1 MDATSPSAREKLVA
15 LNKEIAL
22 CANRKDLTEATA
34 LFKKAKENGWCN
46 SHTYSGII
54 NTNIRCGNI
63 NNAISLFEE
72 LKCSKQKGLRID
84 VITCTTI
91 MKGYTSIG
99 DIKSCLELVKHM
111 MNQNPKVLPN
121 IRTINTILRGCVF
134 TGNIEQADKM
144 ILNMNKYYKVVPDVS
159 SWEYYVTLL
168 CQGLKLDKVY
178 PILGRLKND
187 NSMIFGLG
195 AMYLALARAL
205 SLIGDIKGCKKALK
219 SVNETLLKEEELEKV
234 DDKSQDNIDGVD
246 DDVTMKSKVVSGGKR
261 AWKSNHSMEDN
272 KRSQS
277 LELFREHKRAEMRS
291 EIDNI
296 NKFIENLNEK
306 SLGINILLPYY
317 LKVLSIPP
325 SLAAVTTVANATS
338 SDFVKSNFIKNL
350 VSGVKDKFGLAYSLI
365 LKRDEPS
372 NNILNLL
379 EEMLGNSIDDEG
391 HIDINK
397 IFGNNNSNKLEI
409 CSGGGEWAV
418 NQASNDKESNW
429 ITLELRHDRVYQ
441 TFTRSIYSGLNN
453 LLVLGGDAM
462 DIIPNHMPSQSIDNI
477 FINHPE
483 PPQQIG
489 GVDSE
494 GKHLLTNN
502 FFEETTRIM
511 KINGLI
517 TIVTDNSWY
526 AKFLMRQL
534 SSVIRSIGLTSV
546 NLQRNK
552 SNKNDKNNTEWEIYD
567 SDETI
572 NVYVGKPGTECGHV
586 IDASSY
592 FDRLWKRGKIVD
604 RYFILLK
611 KTTHAT
617 TGKVNAVLNKAVPSS
632 SSNSEPTESTSKMS
646 MKRNKKLLEGIIDI
660 DTKQQNKKIKFDDV

>member
-1 MDATSPSAREKLVA
+1 MDASTREKIVA

-22 CANRKDLTEATA
+22 CANRKDLTEATT

-54 NTNIRCGNI
+54 NTNIRCGNVS
-63 NNAISLFEE
+63 NAISLFEE

-99 DIKSCLELVKHM
+99 DIKSCLELIKHM

-121 IRTINTILRGCVF
+121 IRTINTFLRGCVF

-144 ILNMNKYYKVVPDVS
+144 ILNMNKYYKVIPDVS

-187 NSMIFGLG
+187 NSMLFGLG

-205 SLIGDIKGCKKALK
+205 SLTGDIKGCKKALK
-219 SVNETLLKEEELEKV
+219 SVNETLLKEEELDKV
-234 DDKSQDNIDGVD
+234 DDRNEDDIDGGD
-246 DDVTMKSKVVSGGKR
+246 DIITKSKVVSGGKR
-261 AWKSNHSMEDN
+261 AWKSSHSMDDN

-277 LELFREHKRAEMRS
+277 LELFREHKRAETRS

-296 NKFIENLNEK
+296 NKFIDSLNEK
-306 SLGINILLPYY
+306 SLGIKTLLPYY

-325 SLAAVTTVANATS
+325 SLAATTQETASNKT
-338 SDFVKSNFIKNL
+338 FIKSNFVKQL
-350 VSGVKDKFGLAYSLI
+350 VNGIKDKFGLTYSLTQI
-365 LKRDEPS
+365 RDES
-372 NNILNLL
+372 TNNILKQL
-379 EEMLGNSIDDEG
+379 EDMLENSINDEG
-391 HIDINK
+391 HIDVNRV
-397 IFGNNNSNKLEI
+397 FSNNNSNKLEI

-418 NQASNDKESNW
+418 NQASNDKSSNW

-441 TFTRSIYSGLNN
+441 TFTRSIYTGLNN

-462 DIIPNHMPSQSIDNI
+462 DIIPNHIPSQSMDNI
-477 FINHPE
+477 FVNHPE

-489 GVDSE
+489 GFDSE

-534 SSVIRSIGLTSV
+534 SPIIRSIGLISV

-552 SNKNDKNNTEWEIYD
+552 SNKNDKNNNTEWEIYD
-567 SDETI
+567 SDEAI
-572 NVYVGKPGTECGHV
+572 NVYVGKPGVECGHV

-611 KTTHAT
+611 KTTHS
-617 TGKVNAVLNKAVPSS
+617 TGKIHTLSSTKVSS
-632 SSNSEPTESTSKMS
+632 SSDKVQPSESTSRMS

-660 DTKQQNKKIKFDDV
+660 DTKQQNKKIKFD